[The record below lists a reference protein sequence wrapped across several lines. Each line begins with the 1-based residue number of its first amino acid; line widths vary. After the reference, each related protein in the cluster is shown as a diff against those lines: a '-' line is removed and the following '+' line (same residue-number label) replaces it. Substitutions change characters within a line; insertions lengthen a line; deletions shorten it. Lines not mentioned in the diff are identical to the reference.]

1 MKRKSQYRSI
11 FIYSLIAPI
20 MILITIINLT
30 FRSEKKKMF
39 YLPLGTVG
47 IYLIVDKELSRRLSR
62 KNLLDK
68 IKFFKNNK

>member
-20 MILITIINLT
+20 MVLITIVGFT
-30 FRSEKKKMF
+30 FRSEKKKNF
-39 YLPLGTVG
+39 YIPLGTIG
-47 IYLIVDKELSRRLSR
+47 IYLIIDKELSRRLNR
-62 KNLLDK
+62 KNLLNK